1 MRELPTGTVTFLFT
15 DIEGSTRLLE
25 ELGEGFRVLQDDHA
39 AIVRAAI
46 AHGDGV
52 EVRTE
57 GDSFFAVFQTPGGAV
72 RAAVHAQ
79 RALAGHDWPSGR
91 ALRVRMGMHIGEGV
105 LGGGDYLGLDVNRA
119 ARIAAVGW
127 GGQVVIS
134 DAVRGMV
141 ERDLPE
147 GVAVRSLGMHRLKD
161 LALPEQLFDLVIAG
175 LPSEFPPIRSLEA
188 PIDLP
193 EQRTSFV
200 GRRAEIL
207 KARELLAA
215 NRLLTLIGPGG
226 TGKTRLAVHLAALV
240 APEFPDGVSFVDLS
254 QVAESGLVISTVAAS
269 LGLREDGWERPVKEV
284 LENHL
289 LQRHLLLVLDNFEQ
303 VLDAAD
309 DVTRLLAVSRR
320 SKIIVTSRA
329 ALHLLGEQTLSVAP
343 LPLPDTGSPAMLDAL
358 SRNEAVTLFV
368 DRATAVA
375 PEFVLTEENVADVAA
390 ICARLDGLPLAIELA
405 ASRVA
410 LLGPKAMLQLMEH
423 RLPLLIRGPQDLPA
437 RQRTL
442 RGAIAWSYELLS
454 EPERLV
460 FRRLT
465 TLAGGST
472 LEAAAAVC
480 DPDGD
485 AGLDMLEALATLV
498 DVSLVRAVTGEA
510 DARFDMLQTV
520 REFGAERLDAEDDR
534 MATQRRHACWFL
546 ELTEEA
552 ERHFRG
558 PEIVLWLHA
567 LETEHD
573 NLRAA
578 LGWALAN
585 DEGDIALRMA
595 GSMWRLWHLGG
606 YLSQGRHYASAALAL
621 PSASDR
627 TLPRARALT
636 ALGGIAYWQNDV
648 LTVHGAYE
656 EALAIF
662 SELGDDEGI
671 ADGTYNLAFA
681 FGLEQDRDTA
691 STLFERSWT
700 LFEQL
705 GDRRG
710 EADAMWALSLIARLE
725 GDLHRALELSQGSV
739 SRHRAL
745 GDWFGI
751 ADSLHELGR
760 AALEL
765 GDIDTARSSIL
776 EVLETVASFGYRTG
790 AAISL
795 DNLAAAESRRGLH
808 ARAVRLRGAS
818 QALKD
823 ASGGR
828 PPPEFV
834 DQRDPRLDARS
845 TMSDE
850 VIDAEWNEGMAMSL
864 EEAVAYA
871 LEEPVTVERDT

>member
-39 AIVRAAI
+39 MILRSAI

-57 GDSFFAVFQTPGGAV
+57 GDSFFAVFRTPGGAV

-79 RALAGHDWPSGR
+79 RSLAEHGWPHER
-91 ALRVRMGMHIGEGV
+91 AVRVRMGVHVGEGV
-105 LGGGDYLGLDVNRA
+105 RGGEDYLGLDVNRA
-119 ARIAAVGW
+119 ARIAATGW
-127 GGQVVIS
+127 GGQVVMS
-134 DAVRGMV
+134 DAVRGLV
-141 ERDLPE
+141 EHDLPE

-161 LALPEQLFDLVIAG
+161 LAHPEHLFDLVIAG

-193 EQRTSFV
+193 EQLTSFV
-200 GRRAEIL
+200 GRRAEIGTV
-207 KARELLAA
+207 RQLLAA
-215 NRLLTLIGPGG
+215 NRLLTLTGPGG
-226 TGKTRLAVHLAALV
+226 TGKTRLAVHVAAQV
-240 APEFPDGVSFVDLS
+240 APEFPDGVFFVDLS
-254 QVAESGLVISTVAAS
+254 QVSDGGLVVPTVAAS
-269 LGLREDGWERPVKEV
+269 LGLREEGWERPVQEV

-289 LQRHLLLVLDNFEQ
+289 SQRHLLLVLDNFEQ

-309 DVTRLLAVSRR
+309 DVARLLAVSRR

-329 ALHLLGEQTLSVAP
+329 VLRLRGEQTLSVQP
-343 LPLPDTGSPAMLDAL
+343 LPVPETGSSGSLDDL
-358 SRNEAVTLFV
+358 SRNEAVTLFA
-368 DRATAVA
+368 DRASAVA
-375 PEFVLTEENVADVAA
+375 PEFALTHDNVADVAA
-390 ICARLDGLPLAIELA
+390 ICARVDGLPLAIELA
-405 ASRVA
+405 ASRLA
-410 LLGPKAMLQLMEH
+410 LLGPKAMLQLMER
-423 RLPLLIRGPQDLPA
+423 RLPLLTRGPQDLPA

-442 RGAIAWSYELLS
+442 RDAISWSYELLS
-454 EPERLV
+454 EPERLL
-460 FRRLT
+460 FRRFT
-465 TLAGGST
+465 CLAGGAT
-472 LEAAAAVC
+472 LEAATAVC

-485 AGLDMLEALATLV
+485 AGLDMLESLATLV

-520 REFGAERLDAEDDR
+520 REFGAERLEEEDDR
-534 MATQRRHACWFL
+534 MAAQRRHASWFR
-546 ELTEEA
+546 ELAEEA

-558 PEIVLWLHA
+558 PEVVRWLQT
-567 LETEHD
+567 LEIEHD
-573 NLRAA
+573 NLRTA

-585 DEGDIALRMA
+585 DEGDLALRMVGA
-595 GSMWRLWHLGG
+595 MWRLWHLGG
-606 YLSQGRHYASAALAL
+606 YLSEGRHWVSAALAL

-627 TLPRARALT
+627 SLARARGLT
-636 ALGGIAYWQNDV
+636 ALGGLAYWQNDV
-648 LTVHGAYE
+648 LTVRGAYE
-656 EALAIF
+656 EALAIC
-662 SELGDDEGI
+662 SELGEDAGV

-681 FGLEQDRDTA
+681 FGLEQDHDTA
-691 STLFERSWT
+691 STLFERSRA
-700 LFEQL
+700 LFGQL

-725 GDLHRALELSQGSV
+725 GDLRRALALSQGSV

-745 GDWFGI
+745 GDWFGMT
-751 ADSLHELGR
+751 DSLHELGR
-760 AALEL
+760 AALDL
-765 GDIDTARSSIL
+765 GDLDTARSSIL
-776 EVLETVASFGYRTG
+776 EVLDTVASFGYRTG

-795 DNLAAAESRRGLH
+795 DNLAAEESRRGHH

-834 DQRDPRLDARS
+834 DQRDPRIDARS
-845 TMSDE
+845 TMSE
-850 VIDAEWNEGMAMSL
+850 AWIEAEWNEGMAMSL
-864 EEAVAYA
+864 KEVVSYAREEA
-871 LEEPVTVERDT
+871 VTVERDA

>member
-25 ELGEGFRVLQDDHA
+25 ELGERFRVLQDDHA
-39 AIVRAAI
+39 TIVRAAI
-46 AHGDGV
+46 ADGDGM

-57 GDSFFAVFQTPGGAV
+57 GDSFFAVFQTPGGAI

-79 RALAGHDWPSGR
+79 RALAGHGWPSGHS
-91 ALRVRMGMHIGEGV
+91 LRVRIGMHIGEGV

-141 ERDLPE
+141 EHDLPE
-147 GVAVRSLGMHRLKD
+147 GVAMRSLGMHRLKD
-161 LALPEQLFDLVIAG
+161 LARPEHLFDLVIAG
-175 LPSEFPPIRSLEA
+175 LHSEFPPIRSLEA

-193 EQRTSFV
+193 EQLTSFV
-200 GRRAEIL
+200 GRHAEITQ
-207 KARELLAA
+207 ARQLLAA
-215 NRLLTLIGPGG
+215 TRLLTLTGPGG
-226 TGKTRLAVHLAALV
+226 TGKTRLAVHVAAEV
-240 APEFPDGVSFVDLS
+240 APEFPDGVFFVDLS
-254 QVAESGLVISTVAAS
+254 QVADGGLVVSTVAAS
-269 LGLREDGWERPVKEV
+269 LGLREEGWERPVKEV

-289 LQRHLLLVLDNFEQ
+289 SQRHLLLVLDNFEQ

-309 DVTRLLAVSRR
+309 DVARLLAVSRR
-320 SKIIVTSRA
+320 SKVIVTSRR
-329 ALHLLGEQTLSVAP
+329 ALHLVGEQTLSVAP
-343 LPLPDTGSPAMLDAL
+343 LPLPDTGSSALLDDL
-358 SRNEAVTLFV
+358 FRNEAVTLFA
-368 DRATAVA
+368 DRAAAVV
-375 PEFVLTEENVADVAA
+375 PEFVLTDDNAADVAA

-410 LLGPKAMLQLMEH
+410 LLGPRAMLQLMER

-442 RGAIAWSYELLS
+442 RGAIGWSYELLS
-454 EPERLV
+454 ERERLV

-465 TLAGGST
+465 CLAGGST
-472 LEAAAAVC
+472 LEAATAVC
-480 DPDGD
+480 DPGGD
-485 AGLDMLEALATLV
+485 VGMDMLESLATLV

-520 REFGAERLDAEDDR
+520 REFGAERLEGEDDR
-534 MATQRRHACWFL
+534 MAAQRRHACWFL
-546 ELTEEA
+546 ELAEEG

-558 PEIVLWLHA
+558 PEIVQWLQT

-578 LGWALAN
+578 LAWSLAN
-585 DEGDIALRMA
+585 DEGDIALRVA
-595 GSMWRLWHLGG
+595 GAMWRLWHLGG
-606 YLSQGRHYASAALAL
+606 YLSEGRHWVSAALAL
-621 PSASDR
+621 PSAADR
-627 TLPRARALT
+627 TLSRARGLT
-636 ALGGIAYWQNDV
+636 ALGGLAYWQNDV
-648 LTVHGAYE
+648 PTVHDAYK
-656 EALAIF
+656 EALAIC
-662 SELGDDEGI
+662 SELGDETGV

-681 FGLEQDRDTA
+681 FGLEQDRETA
-691 STLFERSWT
+691 STLLERSRA

-725 GDLHRALELSQGSV
+725 GDPPRALAFAEGSV

-745 GDWFGI
+745 GDWFGLV
-751 ADSLHELGR
+751 DSLHELGR
-760 AALEL
+760 AALDM
-765 GDIDTARSSIL
+765 GDLDTARSSIL

-795 DNLAAAESRRGLH
+795 DNLAAEASSRGNH

-834 DQRDPRLDARS
+834 DQRDPRLDAFS
-845 TMSDE
+845 TMSE
-850 VIDAEWNEGMAMSL
+850 EWIDAEWNEGMAMSL

-871 LEEPVTVERDT
+871 SEEAVTVERDA

>member
-25 ELGEGFRVLQDDHA
+25 ELGERFRALQDDHA
-39 AIVRAAI
+39 TIVRAAI

-57 GDSFFAVFQTPGGAV
+57 GDSFFAVFNTPGGAI
-72 RAAVHAQ
+72 RAGVHAQ
-79 RALAGHDWPSGR
+79 RALAGHGWPSGR
-91 ALRVRMGMHIGEGV
+91 ALRIRMGIHIGEGV
-105 LGGGDYLGLDVNRA
+105 LGGDDYLGLDVNRA

-127 GGQVVIS
+127 GGQILIS

-147 GVAVRSLGMHRLKD
+147 GVGVRSLGMHRLKD
-161 LALPEQLFDLVIAG
+161 LARPEHLFDLVIAG

-193 EQRTSFV
+193 EQLTSFV
-200 GRRAEIL
+200 GRRAEIA
-207 KARELLAA
+207 KARQLLAA
-215 NRLLTLIGPGG
+215 NRLLTLTGPGG
-226 TGKTRLAVHLAALV
+226 TGKTRLAVHVAEEV
-240 APEFPDGVSFVDLS
+240 APDFPDGVFFVDLS
-254 QVAESGLVISTVAAS
+254 QVADGGLVVAAVAAS
-269 LGLREDGWERPVKEV
+269 LGLREEGWERPVKEV

-289 LQRHLLLVLDNFEQ
+289 SQRHLLLVLDNFEQ

-309 DVTRLLAVSRR
+309 DVARLLAVSRR

-329 ALHLLGEQTLSVAP
+329 ALHLMGEQTLSVAP
-343 LPLPDTGSPAMLDAL
+343 LPLPDTGSSRLLDDL
-358 SRNEAVTLFV
+358 SRNEAVMLFA
-368 DRATAVA
+368 DRAAAVA
-375 PEFVLTEENVADVAA
+375 PEFVLADDNAADLAA

-410 LLGPKAMLQLMEH
+410 LLGPKAMLQLMER

-465 TLAGGST
+465 CLAGGST
-472 LEAAAAVC
+472 LAAATAVC

-485 AGLDMLEALATLV
+485 VGLDMLEGLATLV

-520 REFGAERLDAEDDR
+520 REFGTERLEAEDDR

-546 ELTEEA
+546 ELAEEA
-552 ERHFRG
+552 ERHLRG
-558 PEIVLWLHA
+558 PEIVQWLQA

-585 DEGDIALRMA
+585 DEDDIALRVA
-595 GSMWRLWHLGG
+595 GSMWRMWHLGG
-606 YLSQGRHYASAALAL
+606 YLSEGRHWVSAALAL

-627 TLPRARALT
+627 TRSRARGLT
-636 ALGGIAYWQNDV
+636 ALGGLAYWQNDV
-648 LTVHGAYE
+648 LTVHAAYE

-662 SELGDDEGI
+662 SELDDDAGI

-691 STLFERSWT
+691 RTLFERSRA
-700 LFEQL
+700 LFGQL

-725 GDLHRALELSQGSV
+725 GDLPRALALSEGSV

-751 ADSLHELGR
+751 VDSLHEQGR
-760 AALEL
+760 AALDM
-765 GDIDTARSSIL
+765 GDLDTARSSIL

-795 DNLAAAESRRGLH
+795 DNLAAEESSRGNH

-845 TMSDE
+845 AMSE
-850 VIDAEWNEGMAMSL
+850 EWIDAEWNEGMSMSL
-864 EEAVAYA
+864 EEVVAFA
-871 LEEPVTVERDT
+871 REEAVTVEFDA

>member
-25 ELGEGFRVLQDDHA
+25 ELGEEFRVLQDEHA
-39 AIVRAAI
+39 EILRAAI
-46 AHGDGV
+46 AYGDGV

-57 GDSFFAVFQTPGGAV
+57 GDSFFAVFRTPGGAV
-72 RAAVHAQ
+72 RAAVRAQ
-79 RALAGHDWPSGR
+79 LALMGHGWPSGR
-91 ALRVRMGMHIGEGV
+91 ELRVRMGMHMGEGV
-105 LGGGDYLGLDVNRA
+105 LGGDDYLGIDVNRA

-134 DAVRGMV
+134 DAVRSMV
-141 ERDLPE
+141 EHELPD
-147 GVAVRSLGMHRLKD
+147 GVAVRSLGMHRLRD
-161 LALPEQLFDLVIAG
+161 LARPEHLFDLVIAG
-175 LPSEFPPIRSLEA
+175 APSEFPPVRSLEA

-193 EQRTSFV
+193 VPLTSFV
-200 GRRAEIL
+200 GRDEEIV
-207 KARELLAA
+207 KARTLLAA
-215 NRLLTLIGPGG
+215 NRLLTLTGPGG
-226 TGKTRLAVHLAALV
+226 TGKTRLAVHVAADV
-240 APEFPDGVSFVDLS
+240 APEFPDGVFFVGLS
-254 QVAESGLVISTVAAS
+254 HVADGALVVSTIAAS
-269 LGLREDGWERPVKEV
+269 LGLREEGWERPVNEV

-289 LQRHLLLVLDNFEQ
+289 SQRHLLLVLDNFEQ
-303 VLDAAD
+303 VLDAAE
-309 DVTRLLAVSRR
+309 DVARLLAVSRR
-320 SKIIVTSRA
+320 SKVIVTSRS
-329 ALHLLGEQTLSVAP
+329 ALHLLGERTLFVAP
-343 LPLPDTGSPAMLDAL
+343 LPLPDTSSTALLDDL
-358 SRNEAVTLFV
+358 SRNEAVTLFAH
-368 DRATAVA
+368 RAAAVA
-375 PEFVLTEENVADVAA
+375 PEFVLTGDNVADVAA

-410 LLGPKAMLQLMEH
+410 LLGPKAMLHRMER

-442 RGAIAWSYELLS
+442 RGAIGWSYELLS
-454 EPERLV
+454 ERERLV

-465 TLAGGST
+465 CLAGGST
-472 LEAAAAVC
+472 LEAATAVC

-485 AGLDMLEALATLV
+485 VGLDMLESIATLV

-520 REFGAERLDAEDDR
+520 REFGAERLEAEDDR

-546 ELTEEA
+546 ELAEEA
-552 ERHFRG
+552 ERYFRG
-558 PEIVLWLHA
+558 PEIVQWLQT

-578 LGWALAN
+578 LGWALAS
-585 DEGDIALRMA
+585 DEGDIALRVA
-595 GSMWRLWHLGG
+595 GAMWRLWHLGG
-606 YLSQGRHYASAALAL
+606 YLSEGRHWVSAALAL

-627 TLPRARALT
+627 TLYRARGLT
-636 ALGGIAYWQNDV
+636 ALGGLAYWQNDV
-648 LTVHGAYE
+648 PTVHGAYE
-656 EALAIF
+656 EALAIC
-662 SELGDDEGI
+662 SELGDDAGVAE
-671 ADGTYNLAFA
+671 GTYNLAFA

-691 STLFERSWT
+691 STLFERSRAH
-700 LFEQL
+700 FERL

-725 GDLHRALELSQGSV
+725 GDLPRARALSEGSV

-751 ADSLHELGR
+751 VDSLHELGR
-760 AALEL
+760 AALEM
-765 GDIDTARSSIL
+765 GDVDTARSSIL

-795 DNLAAAESRRGLH
+795 DNLAAEASTRGNH

-834 DQRDPRLDARS
+834 DQRDPRLDARI
-845 TMSDE
+845 TMSE
-850 VIDAEWNEGMAMSL
+850 EWINAEWNEGMAMSL
-864 EEAVAYA
+864 EEVVAYA
-871 LEEPVTVERDT
+871 REEAATIKRDT

>member
-1 MRELPTGTVTFLFT
+1 MRELPTGTLTFLFT

-25 ELGEGFRVLQDDHA
+25 ELGDGFRVLQDDHA

-57 GDSFFAVFQTPGGAV
+57 GDSFFAVFRSPAGAI
-72 RAAVHAQ
+72 RAAVRAQ
-79 RALAGHDWPSGR
+79 RALAGHRWPPGR
-91 ALRVRMGMHIGEGV
+91 ALRVRMGMHMGEGI

-127 GGQVVIS
+127 GGQVVMS

-141 ERDLPE
+141 EHHLPE
-147 GVAVRSLGMHRLKD
+147 GVATRSLGMHRLKD
-161 LALPEQLFDLVIAG
+161 LARPEHLFDLMIAG
-175 LPSEFPPIRSLEA
+175 LPSEFPPVRSLEA
-188 PIDLP
+188 PIALP
-193 EQRTSFV
+193 EQLTSFV
-200 GRRAEIL
+200 GRRAEIAT
-207 KARELLAA
+207 ARRLLAA
-215 NRLLTLIGPGG
+215 NRLLTLTGPGG
-226 TGKTRLAVHLAALV
+226 TGKTRLAVHVATEV
-240 APEFPDGVSFVDLS
+240 APEFPDGVFFVDLS
-254 QVAESGLVISTVAAS
+254 QVADSGLVVSTVAAS
-269 LGLREDGWERPVKEV
+269 LGLREEGWERPVKEV

-289 LQRHLLLVLDNFEQ
+289 SQRHLLLVLDNFEQ
-303 VLDAAD
+303 VLGAAD
-309 DVTRLLAVSRR
+309 EVSRLLAVSRH
-320 SKIIVTSRA
+320 SKIIVTSRR
-329 ALHLLGEQTLSVAP
+329 ALHLLAEQTLTVSP
-343 LPLPDTGSPAMLDAL
+343 LPLPDVGSSALLGDL
-358 SRNEAVTLFV
+358 SRNEAVTLFA
-368 DRATAVA
+368 DRAAAVA
-375 PEFVLTEENVADVAA
+375 PEFALTDDNAADVAA

-410 LLGPKAMLQLMEH
+410 FLGPRAMLQLMER

-442 RGAIAWSYELLS
+442 RGAIGWSYELLP
-454 EPERLV
+454 ERERLV

-465 TLAGGST
+465 CLAGGST
-472 LEAAAAVC
+472 LEAATAVC
-480 DPDGD
+480 DPHGD
-485 AGLDMLEALATLV
+485 AGLDMLEGLATLV
-498 DVSLVRAVTGEA
+498 DASLVRAVTGGA
-510 DARFDMLQTV
+510 DPRFDMLQTV
-520 REFGAERLDAEDDR
+520 REFGTERLEAEDDR

-546 ELTEEA
+546 ELAEEA

-558 PEIVLWLHA
+558 PEIVKWLQVLGA
-567 LETEHD
+567 EHD
-573 NLRAA
+573 NVRAA

-585 DEGDIALRMA
+585 DEGDIGLRLA
-595 GSMWRLWHLGG
+595 GAMWRLWHLGG
-606 YLSQGRHYASAALAL
+606 YLSEGRHWVSAVLAL

-627 TLPRARALT
+627 TLTRARGLT
-636 ALGGIAYWQNDV
+636 ASGGLAYWQNDV
-648 LTVHGAYE
+648 STVHAAYE
-656 EALAIF
+656 EALAIW
-662 SELGDDEGI
+662 SELGDEAGI
-671 ADGTYNLAFA
+671 ADGTYDLAFA
-681 FGLEQDRDTA
+681 FGLEGDRDTA
-691 STLFERSWT
+691 STLFERSRS
-700 LFEQL
+700 LFERL

-725 GDLHRALELSQGSV
+725 GDLPRARSLSEGSV

-751 ADSLHELGR
+751 VDSLHELGR
-760 AALEL
+760 AALEM
-765 GDIDTARSSIL
+765 GDLDTARTSIL

-795 DNLAAAESRRGLH
+795 DNLAAEASSRGNH

-834 DQRDPRLDARS
+834 DQRDPRLDAVS
-845 TMSDE
+845 TMSE
-850 VIDAEWNEGMAMSL
+850 EWIDAEWNEGMAMSL

-871 LEEPVTVERDT
+871 REEAHTVERDA